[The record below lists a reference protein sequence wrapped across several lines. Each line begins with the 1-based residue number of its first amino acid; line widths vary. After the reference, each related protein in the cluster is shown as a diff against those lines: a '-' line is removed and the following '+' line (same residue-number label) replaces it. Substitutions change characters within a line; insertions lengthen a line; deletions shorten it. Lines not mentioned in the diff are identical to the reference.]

1 MTTLQSTMNSIPSL
15 HITFIFIIGLAQFN
29 IIATQIDGIDQQEV
43 SKTPVQRIFDPHL
56 SWLAFVRN
64 SNRATNRHRIK
75 SGGGGGAGKRQG
87 TLPIPQS
94 PGPQGPQGPPGPPGP
109 PGANITKEVLLNEFR
124 EMVKEVA
131 EKRMEAFLDPAM
143 QADSTTVLDDVDK
156 KKSFGVYMPP
166 LFDLDSV
173 VILPK
178 VTAGFF
184 GRLSE
189 LVTVHKKSLC
199 ELKEFHVPFGDGAFK
214 RSDDN
219 TNVLVNGQYTITR
232 TGIYQVFVNLHFRLK
247 RKKIDNKKGA
257 LHVLVC
263 IDSLCQT
270 NVALESVLGAEQL
283 GQHFSLSVAGFL
295 HLQKGQFISV
305 MIDNDT
311 RNSISVQQ
319 NSYFSAILS
328 GLFKQSLYLIYSNI
342 P

>member
-1 MTTLQSTMNSIPSL
+1 MTTFQPTMNSISSL
-15 HITFIFIIGLAQFN
+15 HITTFFIVGFAQFN
-29 IIATQIDGIDQQEV
+29 IIATQMDEIEQQED
-43 SKTPVQRIFDPHL
+43 SKPPVQRIFDPHL

-64 SNRATNRHRIK
+64 SNRATNRHKIK
-75 SGGGGGAGKRQG
+75 SGGGGAGKRQE

-94 PGPQGPQGPPGPPGP
+94 LGPQGPQGPPGPPGP
-109 PGANITKEVLLNEFR
+109 PGANITKEILLNEFR

-143 QADSTTVLDDVDK
+143 QADSTTVLDNVDKKK

-189 LVTVHKKSLC
+189 LVTVQKKSLC
-199 ELKEFHVPFGDGAFK
+199 ELKEFHVPFGDGAFQ
-214 RSDDN
+214 RSGDN

-311 RNSISVQQ
+311 RNSISVQP

-328 GLFKQSLYLIYSNI
+328 GL
-342 P
+342 